1 MLTAGICLQK
11 QKPKIP
17 RMGRFHN
24 ISVEMLINKMLL
36 YPTAIRTQC
45 SQDIMLSGHNA
56 LRGHLGKRMHVS
68 LGHTKG

>member
-1 MLTAGICLQK
+1 
-11 QKPKIP
+11 
-17 RMGRFHN
+17 MGRFHN